1 MVVELVSGAGVLMR
15 RIGNS
20 GFGIPFEAGRD
31 GRGRCRAIVVGS
43 VALCRGRGVSLA
55 VTPDAGNQIKEPGVR
70 FDVGGIDDPVIP
82 DAGLESRR
90 KFLRDKF
97 SGIGQRGQVA
107 AACRS

>member
-20 GFGIPFEAGRD
+20 GFGIPFEAGRN
-31 GRGRCRAIVVGS
+31 GRGRRRAIVVCS

-55 VTPDAGNQIKEPGVR
+55 VTPDVGNQVKEPGVR

-82 DAGLESRR
+82 DAGLES
-90 KFLRDKF
+90 
-97 SGIGQRGQVA
+97 
-107 AACRS
+107 